1 MMVLPEKRAPPLP
14 PNMGNG
20 IIIFYLVGILGA
32 LLSLFLYLFENVS
45 LKIENWHNLTE
56 SN

>member
-1 MMVLPEKRAPPLP
+1 MVLPEKRVPPP